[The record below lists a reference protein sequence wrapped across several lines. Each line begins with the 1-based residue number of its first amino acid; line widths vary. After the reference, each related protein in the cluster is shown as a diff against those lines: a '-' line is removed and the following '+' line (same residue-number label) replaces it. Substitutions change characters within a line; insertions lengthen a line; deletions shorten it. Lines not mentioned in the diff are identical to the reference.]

1 MKDTTHDGTP
11 GPIGRFVRRFRRATP
26 ADQQTKSYSTPEGDD
41 FVITCEG
48 CGATSEVELEH
59 GRDTDN
65 PSVNAGYFTRPSCPH
80 CGREPATVVPQRV
93 F

>member
-1 MKDTTHDGTP
+1 MKESTQDGTP
-11 GPIGRFVRRFRRATP
+11 GPIGRIVRRFRRAAPT
-26 ADQQTKSYSTPEGDD
+26 DQQTKTYDTPEGGH

-48 CGATSEVELEH
+48 CGVTSEFELEH
-59 GRDTDN
+59 GLNTDN

-80 CGREPATVVPQRV
+80 CGREPATVVPQRM